1 MQAAFRL
8 MLLNSILLQVRLE
21 EIVQFFEG
29 DFFQVV
35 VEVHVGGSGDDEEFL
50 VADGLAPV
58 LGGVE
63 FCGDVRL
70 LAGHLFEC
78 AFAEVAAVGLFAVDD
93 EHGVT
98 DFVGVR
104 EELGVHERGAC
115 GGGPALVA
123 VEGALVIA
131 ARGLVVG
138 VVILDK
144 VRSVVRERVNNTAG
158 QVVRAVLEVLGA
170 LGHQS
175 LAGLVAGVGVVCGIE
190 VAVCCYAAHVVHG
203 RGNRRLYAGVD
214 AGSVNRHAAPAA
226 NADDADAFRVNV
238 VAGRE
243 EIHGRH
249 EVFGVDVRAV
259 HVARLAAR
267 FAGETR
273 VERNGQE
280 SAFRHL
286 LGVKAAGLFLDGTE
300 RARDCNRGELAV
312 HLEARVLG
320 HEHVGGEFN
329 AKMVLESDLGMFD
342 LVALG
347 ENLIPFGGE
356 RKLVHIFV
364 LCLLC
369 CGGCFCCGLR
379 GRRGGSL
386 CSVVFFFGGAC
397 HQGACAN
404 HGKRRF

>member
-1 MQAAFRL
+1 M
-8 MLLNSILLQVRLE
+8 
-21 EIVQFFEG
+21 
-29 DFFQVV
+29 
-35 VEVHVGGSGDDEEFL
+35 GGSGDDEEFL

-63 FCGDVRL
+63 FCGDIRL

-93 EHGVT
+93 EHRVT
-98 DFVGVR
+98 DFVGVC
-104 EELGVHERGAC
+104 EKLGVHERGAC

-123 VEGALVIA
+123 VEGALVVA
-131 ARGLVVG
+131 AWGLVVG

-144 VRSVVRERVNNTAG
+144 VRSVVRERVNDTAG

-190 VAVCCYAAHVVHG
+190 VAVCGYAAHVVHG
-203 RGNRRLYAGVD
+203 GCNRRLDAGVN
-214 AGSVNRHAAPAA
+214 AGGVDRHAAPAA
-226 NADDADAFRVNV
+226 NADDADSFRVNV

-243 EIHGRH
+243 KVHGRH

-267 FAGETR
+267 FAGEAR
-273 VERNGQE
+273 VECDGQE

-300 RARDCNRGELAV
+300 RARDCNRRELAV

-329 AKMVLESDLGMFD
+329 AKVVLESDLGMFD

-347 ENLIPFGGE
+347 EYLVPFGGE
-356 RKLVHIFV
+356 RELVHIFF

-369 CGGCFCCGLR
+369 CFCCR
-379 GRRGGSL
+379 CGGSL
-386 CSVVFFFGGAC
+386 CSVVFFFGGAR
-397 HQGACAN
+397 HQGACGS
-404 HGKRRF
+404 HGKCRF